1 MAKKVPIKDRI
12 KVALADGK
20 RMTYQDLMNAVFPF
34 DEYPKA
40 YRYQSNGGPPGC
52 AMVFGKALREMK
64 QGHELYD
71 SQEPCGT
78 RWIRLATC

>member
-1 MAKKVPIKDRI
+1 MARKVPLKDRI
-12 KVALADGK
+12 RVALASGE
-20 RMTYQDLMNAVFPF
+20 RMTYHDLMLAVFPF

-64 QGHELYD
+64 QAQELYD
-71 SQEPCGT
+71 HQDAGGW
-78 RWIRLATC
+78 RWIRLATK